1 MTIRAAG
8 ILLSLLPVST
18 TAQAQQQKRSNTVH
32 TPKQYQKDSVY
43 KLKDKI
49 GFNGKA
55 YLTVALATP
64 DGWMIQAMDSKG
76 KLLRLDA
83 TFSGDYLLSFGQQ
96 TPDNSDIT
104 LAVGEN
110 KLIPSIV
117 ARNPTTGQMGF
128 APGGFVGA
136 DGRSYYLILNSKDPL
151 VLLFDVPAELPS
163 SKKVLT
169 LHISLNN
176 ETRSLTFD
184 LGSN

>member
-1 MTIRAAG
+1 MTIRAAC

-18 TAQAQQQKRSNTVH
+18 TAQARQHKRPNTVH

-43 KLKDKI
+43 KLKDKL

-55 YLTVALATP
+55 YLTVAVATP
-64 DGWMIQAMDSKG
+64 DAWMIQAIQSKG

-110 KLIPSIV
+110 KLIPRIV

-128 APGGFVGA
+128 APGGFVGD

-151 VLLFDVPAELPS
+151 ILLFDVPAELSAS
-163 SKKVLT
+163 SKVLT
-169 LHISLNN
+169 LHVKLND
-176 ETRSLTFD
+176 EARSVKFD